1 MSIAA
6 GQSAVVPLSASGQ
19 YLVSGGDGIAASV
32 GYTGDGQTSSFT
44 LSPIGPLAAAIPV
57 YSH

>member
-1 MSIAA
+1 MAA
-6 GQSAVVPLSASGQ
+6 GQSIVVALAASES
-19 YLVSGGDGIAASV
+19 YLVSGGEGIAASIS
-32 GYTGDGQTSSFT
+32 YAGDGHSSSFT